1 MDKKILIWTS
11 SSKKKMISTK
21 RRLFRDLEI
30 IILIDLTFR
39 DLKQKKEN
47 VVYRIKRSQLAQ
59 TDHKLHGRKPYD
71 EVLVI
76 AGLRHV
82 VDGENTLRRKLE
94 ETYTSRYVDVK
105 PIDYAG
111 FHL

>member
-47 VVYRIKRSQLAQ
+47 VVYRIQEITTGTNRSQ
-59 TDHKLHGRKPYD
+59 TTWKK
-71 EVLVI
+71 
-76 AGLRHV
+76 
-82 VDGENTLRRKLE
+82 TL
-94 ETYTSRYVDVK
+94 
-105 PIDYAG
+105 
-111 FHL
+111 